1 MALARKLIDAYHD
14 SHPFVRLAAII
25 TAIAVITV
33 GFVALSSVT
42 PQWLTDSVNQLAEV
56 GLIVI
61 AIPAG
66 LFFVVFFIGFTFWN
80 QSPAGKSVGILG
92 VMLVTLLIVN
102 ALSLTLGTEYPGR
115 EYIRLVSYW
124 GLAIALIYLSVVV
137 VHLNVLGLIRRRDA
151 RREAEAEL
159 DAPDL
164 ADAAGADRTV
174 G

>member
-1 MALARKLIDAYHD
+1 MALARKLTDAYHD
-14 SHPFVRLAAII
+14 SHPFVRLAALA
-25 TAIAVITV
+25 TAIALVIV
-33 GFVALSSVT
+33 GFIALSMAT
-42 PQWLTDSVNQLAEV
+42 PQWLTDAVNSLAEV

-102 ALSLTLGTEYPGR
+102 ALSLTLGTNYPGR

-124 GLAIALIYLSVVV
+124 GLAFALIYLSVVV

-151 RREAEAEL
+151 RRDAEADV

-164 ADAAGADRTV
+164 ADATGADRPV